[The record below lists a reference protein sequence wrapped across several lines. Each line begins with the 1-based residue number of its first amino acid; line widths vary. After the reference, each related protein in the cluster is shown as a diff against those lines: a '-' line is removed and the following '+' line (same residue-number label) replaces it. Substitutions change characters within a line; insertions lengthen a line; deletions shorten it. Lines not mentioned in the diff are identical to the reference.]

1 MKCIGVLLV
10 IFALTFPTN
19 AQSAKVIA
27 LSPEMAK
34 EAKALYE
41 QRDLINRRIEELRKN
56 VENLYLMDEKPGSGS
71 FTTFTGTS
79 SSIIM
84 VCGLNVCPTE
94 TAEQKKKREG
104 EYKAWQESEKHKTH
118 LERKPDWYSF
128 EFSEDFRFIVPV
140 QMKISTTSCS
150 QWNNLVP
157 ANLGDGHFIAN

>member
-10 IFALTFPTN
+10 LLALTFPIN

-56 VENLYLMDEKPGSGS
+56 VENLYLMDEKPGPSPFVSSFIISGCGI
-71 FTTFTGTS
+71 TIS
-79 SSIIM
+79 SNGRSA
-84 VCGLNVCPTE
+84 CPPE
-94 TAEQKKKREG
+94 TAAEKKARE
-104 EYKAWQESEKHKTH
+104 ERVAKEKLQHH

-128 EFSEDFRFIVPV
+128 EFSEDFKFIVPL

-150 QWNNLVP
+150 QWNSLVP